1 MKVLKIFNEH
11 IFKYMP
17 LELPDKLGEGSDG
30 EVFTFGDVAI
40 KFGVKFTETDM
51 DSVTKIMNYL
61 ILNKNDS
68 FVNIH
73 KYVYCG
79 EYDNKFLYYYIMD
92 KLNCISDDES
102 KVFRSIIS
110 HEDSNIKK
118 NFSILEIKKMLKGMA
133 VGLDFDAAM
142 VIFFCERLQD
152 SPVNHNDL
160 HERNIMKDSK
170 GYFHLID
177 FDRATIR
184 N

>member
-1 MKVLKIFNEH
+1 
-11 IFKYMP
+11 MP
-17 LELPDKLGEGSDG
+17 LELPIKLGEGSDG
-30 EVFTFGDVAI
+30 EVFEFDGKVI
-40 KFGVKFTETDM
+40 KFGIKFNGTDM
-51 DSVTKIMNYL
+51 ISVSNIMNYL
-61 ILNKNDS
+61 LINKIDS

-102 KVFRSIIS
+102 KVFRSVIS
-110 HEDSNIKK
+110 HEDRNIKK
-118 NFSILEIKKMLKGMA
+118 NFSISEIKKMLNGLA
-133 VGLDFDAAM
+133 VGLDFDADM

-152 SPVNHNDL
+152 SPINHNDL